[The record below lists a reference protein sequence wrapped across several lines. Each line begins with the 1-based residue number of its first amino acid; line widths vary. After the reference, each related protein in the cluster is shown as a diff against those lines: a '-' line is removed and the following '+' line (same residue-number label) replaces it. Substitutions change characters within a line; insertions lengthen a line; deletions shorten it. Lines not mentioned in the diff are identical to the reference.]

1 MPTPRLTI
9 PLFLLFAS
17 ACGGPSE
24 PTTTSTAAATAQE
37 SSGSEGAPVVAP
49 SVEPEASAPRV
60 STTEAWLP
68 VVAHGG
74 PIRRVVRDATGRY
87 ALARS
92 DDGVVSFYDLATR
105 APRVVVQVGGRRGQ
119 GDVDLLA
126 IAPDGLR
133 AVAGTTDGS
142 GQSALVLI
150 DLPSG
155 ETINFVPRNER
166 LSASWMDTDP
176 AIRQVFVLARDYEAD
191 DTAYRVT
198 VYEVDGRVRC
208 QSEALSLRL
217 PWNRPRG
224 FVSRSGDAVVIAGE
238 DRTFAIDSATCR
250 VAELEPGSVPNPAAE
265 GSTLVTEPAAIL
277 VPQRGETV
285 VEQANGAPATG
296 ASERAVVKVVSFT
309 ARRSLVITT
318 DASAIEW
325 TAAGARVLRC
335 GAGATRG
342 VEVAGRAILIAPRAL
357 CDVAEDRALGD
368 GAVPAALDDDG
379 RLAVVASTRPN
390 GTAETLLV
398 ELPSFRVIARAGALR
413 DFTADPD
420 EHRAVF
426 TSDAAF
432 VALETVDGMVVVAT
446 ASGQRVRHRLP
457 AVATLVGTDGERSAF
472 VYRPSGE
479 RYGGEYRLFDPRE
492 PMAPPQPVD
501 SAANYRVMTSFDV
514 GCPDGVDVLVD
525 LRTLQSIELGP
536 CAPMRRAYVH
546 VGEGSAF
553 ALFHDSVVELRD
565 ATGTDRVVLRS
576 VITPP
581 AEGTNDAATAFPFA
595 HDTLGRSYFS
605 GSEPSVRVRRAGDA
619 RTAELRT
626 PRADPALLET
636 LGRLLG
642 AP

>member
-1 MPTPRLTI
+1 M
-9 PLFLLFAS
+9 
-17 ACGGPSE
+17 
-24 PTTTSTAAATAQE
+24 
-37 SSGSEGAPVVAP
+37 
-49 SVEPEASAPRV
+49 
-60 STTEAWLP
+60 
-68 VVAHGG
+68 
-74 PIRRVVRDATGRY
+74 
-87 ALARS
+87 
-92 DDGVVSFYDLATR
+92 
-105 APRVVVQVGGRRGQ
+105 
-119 GDVDLLA
+119 
-126 IAPDGLR
+126 
-133 AVAGTTDGS
+133 
-142 GQSALVLI
+142 
-150 DLPSG
+150 
-155 ETINFVPRNER
+155 
-166 LSASWMDTDP
+166 
-176 AIRQVFVLARDYEAD
+176 
-191 DTAYRVT
+191 
-198 VYEVDGRVRC
+198 RC

-265 GSTLVTEPAAIL
+265 LTLVTEPAARTSSFRNAARQSWSKRQSTRDGRL
-277 VPQRGETV
+277 
-285 VEQANGAPATG
+285 
-296 ASERAVVKVVSFT
+296 ERAVVKVVSFT

-318 DASAIEW
+318 DVSAIEW
-325 TAAGARVLRC
+325 TAARGARARC

-368 GAVPAALDDDG
+368 GAVPAALDDDA

-457 AVATLVGTDGERSAF
+457 AVATLVGTNGERSAF

-514 GCPDGVDVLVD
+514 DCNDGVDAVLD
-525 LRTLQSIELGP
+525 RHTLQPIALGP
-536 CAPMRRAYVH
+536 CAPVGGNYIH
-546 VGEGSAF
+546 VG
-553 ALFHDSVVELRD
+553 
-565 ATGTDRVVLRS
+565 TDHVRAVPRFR
-576 VITPP
+576 
-581 AEGTNDAATAFPFA
+581 GGAA
-595 HDTLGRSYFS
+595 
-605 GSEPSVRVRRAGDA
+605 
-619 RTAELRT
+619 
-626 PRADPALLET
+626 
-636 LGRLLG
+636 
-642 AP
+642 